1 MVRIYLYESLL
12 SMHFSLIDYFVVHAR
27 WTVFQPYAVEQIKS
41 KSCSIVQGWESQ
53 TWVCMV

>member
-1 MVRIYLYESLL
+1 ML
-12 SMHFSLIDYFVVHAR
+12 FSLIDYFVVHAR